1 MLSRGGRDARDLVL
15 FGYARLVA
23 WDEDL
28 ALVPDILE
36 SIAVEEERIFTLAL
50 RPGHRWADGQ
60 PFTTEEFRFRW
71 EDVANNVG
79 INPRGLPQELPVE
92 GQPPTV
98 EVREATQV
106 SVAWPEPKER
116 TSVGE
121 GKRV

>member
-50 RPGHRWADGQ
+50 RPGHRWSDGQ
-60 PFTTEEFRFRW
+60 PFTTEDFRFWW
-71 EDVANNVG
+71 EDVANNVE
-79 INPRGLPQELPVE
+79 INPRGLPQELL
-92 GQPPTV
+92 
-98 EVREATQV
+98 VRSEERRV
-106 SVAWPEPKER
+106 GKGWVIKGRYWWWP
-116 TSVGE
+116 
-121 GKRV
+121 